1 MTSDVSPQI
10 SHIEKVEKTSPSSQ
24 HSNKS
29 KRHTHWLTHLLLWLL
44 ITAVGVLTTQL
55 IGLRKRILSLET
67 QATHINTQVQ
77 ALSTLNTGIN
87 ARPTQNTEQN
97 PIVVTPPPATSAPQT
112 SLAVV
117 TPPKPSANSSNT
129 PLGTLPSIG
138 TLTVLPSTAPN
149 VMLPDWVRQ
158 TPLSIAQSFLHEG
171 HWEAASAIVD
181 LLLSSGNAPKTEL
194 TQLNSLRKVLQ
205 SQQPALTQM
214 KKQLHAL
221 EKQINQLPPHSLDM
235 QDEAILDG
243 ISTERAGDKKSDSLS
258 SQFWQEVHKDIRALV
273 QIESKRSANLRQK
286 NEAAFFW
293 KANLITSLQN
303 YHLAWRKNDAAE
315 QERLQ
320 HYIEALT
327 SYAFDMKTKTGSSL
341 QKMLTDYFKQPAP
354 IYPSFPQAK
363 NAAGETL

>member
-1 MTSDVSPQI
+1 
-10 SHIEKVEKTSPSSQ
+10 
-24 HSNKS
+24 
-29 KRHTHWLTHLLLWLL
+29 LTHLLLWLL

-67 QATHINTQVQ
+67 QATHINTQVK
-77 ALSTLNTGIN
+77 ALSTLNTGIST
-87 ARPTQNTEQN
+87 RPTQNTEQN
-97 PIVVTPPPATSAPQT
+97 PIAITPTATSTPQT

-117 TPPKPSANSSNT
+117 TPPNKPSANSSNT

-138 TLTVLPSTAPN
+138 TLTVLPSTTPN

-171 HWEAASAIVD
+171 HWEATSAIID

-214 KKQLHAL
+214 KKQLYAL

-235 QDEAILDG
+235 QDEAILES
-243 ISTERAGDKKSDSLS
+243 ISTEHTTDKKSESLS
-258 SQFWQEVHKDIRALV
+258 AQFWQEVHKDIRALV

-293 KANLITSLQN
+293 KANLITALQN
-303 YHLAWRKNDAAE
+303 YHLAWRKNDTAE

-327 SYAFDMKTKTGSSL
+327 NYAFDMKTKSGSLL